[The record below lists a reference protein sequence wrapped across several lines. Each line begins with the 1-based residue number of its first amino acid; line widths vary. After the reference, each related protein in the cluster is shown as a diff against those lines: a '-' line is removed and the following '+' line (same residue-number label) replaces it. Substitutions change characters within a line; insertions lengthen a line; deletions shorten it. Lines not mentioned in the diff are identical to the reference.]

1 MKRTVRDALVNALEN
16 LESNSFKKFKGK
28 LSDVKVDEKYSVIP
42 RSRLENANVGQIVDL
57 ILDYYKDSYGGNIT
71 LEVLHHINERKV
83 EEKLRKDLGKDNS
96 PSLTVG
102 SVITMEAPI
111 RLIEHTENDK
121 LVVNQKAINILS
133 KSNQPV
139 VVVAIVG
146 MYRTG
151 KSYLMNKLAGAQSGF
166 DVGSTVQAQTKGI
179 WMWCV
184 PHPIKANHTLVLLDT
199 EGLGDVE
206 KGDCKGNI
214 KVFSLAILLSS
225 ALIYNSKGIIDQDA
239 IDKLRFVGEISEFIK
254 IKSEDNEDE
263 EEEFSNHFPIFIW
276 AVRDFHLEL
285 TLDGQPISED
295 EYLENALKLNP
306 EKTTKDKDYNRL
318 RKRIQMYF
326 KTRKCFTF
334 GFPATDFEGL
344 KNLEKASALSENFVA
359 QCQKFCNYIFQQV
372 GAKSVG
378 DMLAVTGHQLGEL
391 TKIYIEAITNS
402 RFACMEKAVGS
413 LVEQETRAAI
423 EEATK
428 YYVDKMKTIQLP
440 TETLNGLLE
449 QSKKYEDEA
458 CQMFQKRS
466 IKSKNSTSYQE
477 FMENVR
483 KERNGF
489 ISINEEK
496 SREMCNS
503 LIKKLSLTFEKA
515 LDGGVYNIRGGHEK
529 FKQDLKAIE
538 EKYKMERGKGVKA
551 EEALQ
556 QYIISKQRAEIIII
570 QQDNALTL
578 KEKEVAEE
586 NNRRRIHEMEQNF
599 RRQSEE
605 QKRQRDAEHRAS
617 LQQTI
622 NEMTKHMQEE
632 RRMMNEKARQ
642 QELYLKQGFQEQAK
656 MYQALIDKLQRELQ
670 EKKEAERLQRER
682 EEKTQQLLNMLN
694 EQNKALLQQIQ
705 NINKNI
711 CVIL

>member
-1 MKRTVRDALVNALEN
+1 
-16 LESNSFKKFKGK
+16 
-28 LSDVKVDEKYSVIP
+28 
-42 RSRLENANVGQIVDL
+42 
-57 ILDYYKDSYGGNIT
+57 
-71 LEVLHHINERKV
+71 
-83 EEKLRKDLGKDNS
+83 
-96 PSLTVG
+96 
-102 SVITMEAPI
+102 MEAPI

-295 EYLENALKLNP
+295 EYLENALKLNQNRSHFLSSILEIRREGGKSLHCSKINQTKWVRSP
-306 EKTTKDKDYNRL
+306 PTRWSLVLEEASHDLLGQADHQRVHVLAEKTTKDKDYNRL